1 MREESFLPQSFLFR
15 VAWSTS
21 LGRPLNTDENGLS
34 YYIITIQ
41 ITIRKSLLSSLQSLN
56 DNGSVQC
63 ASTSNGALLSMK
75 KVFSLE

>member
-1 MREESFLPQSFLFR
+1 MTFYEKVFFPKVFFFVSRGTL
-15 VAWSTS
+15 
-21 LGRPLNTDENGLS
+21 LGRSLNTDENGLS

-63 ASTSNGALLSMK
+63 DSTLS
-75 KVFSLE
+75 VLY

>member
-41 ITIRKSLLSSLQSLN
+41 ITIRKSLLSSLDKVLTITVPFN
-56 DNGSVQC
+56 V
-63 ASTSNGALLSMK
+63 LLLPM
-75 KVFSLE
+75 VLY